1 MLGLKII
8 DRYIIKKF
16 VTTFLFSTGLFSL
29 IAIFIDIS
37 EKFDDFLKKKPPFLD
52 IVFDYYVYFLPWFYG
67 LFGPIFVFLSCM
79 FFNSRLAQNTEII
92 PILNSGTS
100 FMRFLR
106 PYIVGATLLVIL
118 FLFLNTTIIP
128 ISDKNRYEFED
139 KWIRD
144 NKKTS
149 TQNIHV
155 QIQPGTILYMES
167 FNYVDSTGVN
177 VNIERVENNKLVQ
190 RIYATKISWNK
201 EKEMWSLENYIQRTF
216 TASETSVHKGFA
228 KDTTL
233 PIKPSEFIIKSQF
246 ISAMTNPELNEYIR
260 IEKQKGSSNINAYL
274 VELYRRI
281 AGAIS
286 FYPLTLLAV
295 AISSRKQRGGIGLHL
310 GIGIFL
316 TLFYL
321 LSVQIFHTFGM
332 SNVLSPAVAVW
343 SPVVLFTTLAIGLL
357 IKSPK

>member
-106 PYIVGATLLVIL
+106 PYIVGATLLVAL

-139 KWIRD
+139 KWIQIHT
-144 NKKTS
+144 NK
-149 TQNIHV
+149 
-155 QIQPGTILYMES
+155 
-167 FNYVDSTGVN
+167 
-177 VNIERVENNKLVQ
+177 R
-190 RIYATKISWNK
+190 
-201 EKEMWSLENYIQRTF
+201 
-216 TASETSVHKGFA
+216 
-228 KDTTL
+228 
-233 PIKPSEFIIKSQF
+233 
-246 ISAMTNPELNEYIR
+246 
-260 IEKQKGSSNINAYL
+260 
-274 VELYRRI
+274 
-281 AGAIS
+281 
-286 FYPLTLLAV
+286 
-295 AISSRKQRGGIGLHL
+295 
-310 GIGIFL
+310 
-316 TLFYL
+316 
-321 LSVQIFHTFGM
+321 
-332 SNVLSPAVAVW
+332 
-343 SPVVLFTTLAIGLL
+343 
-357 IKSPK
+357 

>member
-1 MLGLKII
+1 
-8 DRYIIKKF
+8 
-16 VTTFLFSTGLFSL
+16 
-29 IAIFIDIS
+29 
-37 EKFDDFLKKKPPFLD
+37 
-52 IVFDYYVYFLPWFYG
+52 
-67 LFGPIFVFLSCM
+67 
-79 FFNSRLAQNTEII
+79 
-92 PILNSGTS
+92 
-100 FMRFLR
+100 
-106 PYIVGATLLVIL
+106 
-118 FLFLNTTIIP
+118 
-128 ISDKNRYEFED
+128 
-139 KWIRD
+139 
-144 NKKTS
+144 
-149 TQNIHV
+149 
-155 QIQPGTILYMES
+155 
-167 FNYVDSTGVN
+167 
-177 VNIERVENNKLVQ
+177 
-190 RIYATKISWNK
+190 
-201 EKEMWSLENYIQRTF
+201 MWSLENYIQRTF

-295 AISSRKQRGGIGLHL
+295 AISSRKKRGGIGLHL